1 MQTHIRASIG
11 FLLGLALAAI
21 AFLLSGAG
29 HGTYVPMIANVSVLA
44 FIPLLGIL
52 IAGFGAPFLWAGHF
66 IVIPAIVSRVKRTIA
81 LALVTIFHLIPPLWL
96 AFGDSAFDRALQYQ
110 GSILVAHGLAL
121 TFAIACLAFVS
132 SKVNLRS

>member
-21 AFLLSGAG
+21 AFLLAGAG

-52 IAGFGAPFLWAGHF
+52 IAVLGPPFLWAGYF
-66 IVIPAIVSRVKRTIA
+66 ILIPAIVSRVKRTVA

-96 AFGDSAFDRALQYQ
+96 AFSDSAFERALQYQ
-110 GSILVAHGLAL
+110 GGILVVHGLAL
-121 TFAIACLAFVS
+121 TFAIVCLAYVS
-132 SKVNLRS
+132 SRVNVRS